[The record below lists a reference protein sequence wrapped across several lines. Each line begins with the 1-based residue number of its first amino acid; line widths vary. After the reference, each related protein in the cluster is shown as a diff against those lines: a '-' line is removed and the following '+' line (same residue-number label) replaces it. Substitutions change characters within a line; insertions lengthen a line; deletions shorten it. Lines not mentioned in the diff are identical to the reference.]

1 MKNIVTL
8 TIIFLC
14 VLMIGFG
21 VYQKFKPTDLTVA
34 GTGQQPVATTPASA
48 VTAPAVGSPA
58 INQPVATASALDPG
72 APTPA
77 EVKRYY
83 PDQSLTQ
90 TLAGSSGSAS
100 APADSKFVIT
110 PQLIA
115 KMHLVDKYKP
125 GICYG
130 SAITIPE
137 VAIQSM
143 ITDNKSL
150 AEFLRQKYSL
160 KTDLEV
166 YNKIKQ
172 LNGVM
177 LTETASSKYDFRFMD
192 GQCCTETLYLGT
204 VQVSGST
211 ATDIITSQESHT
223 EQC

>member
-1 MKNIVTL
+1 
-8 TIIFLC
+8 
-14 VLMIGFG
+14 MIGFG

-34 GTGQQPVATTPASA
+34 GVERQSAATASVPA

-58 INQPVATASALDPG
+58 INQSLATVPASDSS
-72 APTPA
+72 APAPA

-83 PDQSLTQ
+83 PDQSLAQ
-90 TLAGSSGSAS
+90 ALAGSSGSAS
-100 APADSKFVIT
+100 VPVESKFVIT

-130 SAITIPE
+130 SAITVPE

-143 ITDNKSL
+143 IADNKGL

-172 LNGVM
+172 LNGIM

-211 ATDIITSQESHT
+211 ATDIVTSQESHS